1 MKRNNKALYEQIM
14 RNVSKQVK
22 KTLNEGYCDLYPEK
36 SDLVNL
42 LDDIRSTSGD
52 QMVLDEIIQILSYD
66 QLLQLMKDLC
76 QNWGENWFDEDED
89 DEEPVEPEDVIDF
102 GYGPLG

>member
-14 RNVSKQVK
+14 RNVSKHVK
-22 KTLNEGYCDLYPEK
+22 KALNEDYCDLYPEK

-42 LDDIRSTSGD
+42 LDDIRNTSGD
-52 QMVLDEIIQILSYD
+52 QMILDEIIQILSYD
-66 QLLQLMKDLC
+66 ELLKLMQDLA
-76 QNWGENWFDEDED
+76 QNWGESWFDEDED
-89 DEEPVEPEDVIDF
+89 EEPEEPEDVIDF

>member
-22 KTLNEGYCDLYPEK
+22 KALNEEYCDLYPEK

-42 LDDIRSTSGD
+42 LDDIRNTSGD

-66 QLLQLMKDLC
+66 ELLKLMQDLA
-76 QNWGENWFDEDED
+76 QNWGESWFDEDED
-89 DEEPVEPEDVIDF
+89 EEPVDPEDVVDV

>member
-22 KTLNEGYCDLYPEK
+22 KALNEEYCDLYPEK

-42 LDDIRSTSGD
+42 LDDIRNTSGD
-52 QMVLDEIIQILSYD
+52 QMILDEIIQILSYD
-66 QLLQLMKDLC
+66 ELLKLMQDLA
-76 QNWGENWFDEDED
+76 QNWGESWFDEDED
-89 DEEPVEPEDVIDF
+89 EEPEEPEDVIDF

>member
-22 KTLNEGYCDLYPEK
+22 KTLNEEYCDLYPEK

-42 LDDIRSTSGD
+42 LDDIRNTSGD

-66 QLLQLMKDLC
+66 ELLKLMQDLA
-76 QNWGENWFDEDED
+76 QNWGESWFDEDED
-89 DEEPVEPEDVIDF
+89 DEPVDPEDVVDV

>member
-1 MKRNNKALYEQIM
+1 MKRNNKALYEQII

-22 KTLNEGYCDLYPEK
+22 KALNEEYCDLYPEK

-42 LDDIRSTSGD
+42 LDDIRNTSGD

-66 QLLQLMKDLC
+66 QLYQLMQDLC
-76 QNWGENWFDEDED
+76 QNWGEDWFNVDEDENE
-89 DEEPVEPEDVIDF
+89 DEEDDDID
-102 GYGPLG
+102 YGPLG

>member
-22 KTLNEGYCDLYPEK
+22 KALNEEYCDLYPEK

-66 QLLQLMKDLC
+66 ELLKLMQDLA
-76 QNWGENWFDEDED
+76 QNWGESWFDEDED
-89 DEEPVEPEDVIDF
+89 EEPVDPEDVVDV

>member
-22 KTLNEGYCDLYPEK
+22 KALNEEYCDLYPEK
-36 SDLVNL
+36 SDLENL
-42 LDDIRSTSGD
+42 LDDIRNTSGD

-66 QLLQLMKDLC
+66 ELLKLMQDLA
-76 QNWGENWFDEDED
+76 QNWGESWFDEDED
-89 DEEPVEPEDVIDF
+89 EEPEEPEDVIDF

>member
-22 KTLNEGYCDLYPEK
+22 KALNEEYCDLYPDK

-42 LDDIRSTSGD
+42 LDDIRTTSGD
-52 QMVLDEIIQILSYD
+52 QLVLDEIIQILSYEE
-66 QLLQLMKDLC
+66 LLKLMQDLA
-76 QNWGENWFDEDED
+76 QNWGESWFDEDED
-89 DEEPVEPEDVIDF
+89 EEPVDPEDVVDV

>member
-22 KTLNEGYCDLYPEK
+22 KALNEEYCDLYPEK
-36 SDLVNL
+36 SDLVDL
-42 LDDIRSTSGD
+42 LDDIRNTSGD
-52 QMVLDEIIQILSYD
+52 QMVLDEIIQILSYEE
-66 QLLQLMKDLC
+66 LLKLMQDLA
-76 QNWGENWFDEDED
+76 QNWGESWFDEDED
-89 DEEPVEPEDVIDF
+89 EEPVDPEDVIDV

>member
-22 KTLNEGYCDLYPEK
+22 KALNEEYCDLYPEK

-42 LDDIRSTSGD
+42 LDDIR
-52 QMVLDEIIQILSYD
+52 VH
-66 QLLQLMKDLC
+66 
-76 QNWGENWFDEDED
+76 F
-89 DEEPVEPEDVIDF
+89 V
-102 GYGPLG
+102 

>member
-22 KTLNEGYCDLYPEK
+22 KALNEEYCDLYPEK

-42 LDDIRSTSGD
+42 LDDIRTTSGD
-52 QMVLDEIIQILSYD
+52 QMILDEIIQILSYEE
-66 QLLQLMKDLC
+66 LLKLMQDLA
-76 QNWGENWFDEDED
+76 QNWGESWFDEDED
-89 DEEPVEPEDVIDF
+89 EEPVDPEDVVDV